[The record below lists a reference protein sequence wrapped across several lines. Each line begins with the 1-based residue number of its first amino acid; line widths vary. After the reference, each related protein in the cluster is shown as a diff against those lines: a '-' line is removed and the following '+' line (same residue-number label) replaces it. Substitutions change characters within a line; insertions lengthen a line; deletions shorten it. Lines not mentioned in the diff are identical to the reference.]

1 MAVLLFYTI
10 SGGRSYNISGLVGRL
25 TILRGLIGLLPLV
38 RLLVRSLTLVW
49 RRIGLSVWLLVVRLV
64 VQGLISLRV
73 LQRNSKLNYSVEFGH
88 PTSIKGKRDDYITIL
103 SEEMLNDSE
112 LR

>member
-49 RRIGLSVWLLVVRLV
+49 RRIGLSVWLLVV
-64 VQGLISLRV
+64 QGLISLRV